1 MPAKCSFYKW
11 LPDYQKVLNGMVQV
25 GNLQSSS
32 GAFACFDEPFE
43 RKVQGK
49 YGDKYV
55 DDGKVDK
62 VIRLVECLVVIGVVL
77 CVLVFLCVLA
87 VIVK

>member
-25 GNLQSSS
+25 GNLHSSS
-32 GAFACFDEPFE
+32 GAFACFDEPSE
-43 RKVQGK
+43 RKVQG
-49 YGDKYV
+49 KYV

-77 CVLVFLCVLA
+77 CVLVFLCVVA